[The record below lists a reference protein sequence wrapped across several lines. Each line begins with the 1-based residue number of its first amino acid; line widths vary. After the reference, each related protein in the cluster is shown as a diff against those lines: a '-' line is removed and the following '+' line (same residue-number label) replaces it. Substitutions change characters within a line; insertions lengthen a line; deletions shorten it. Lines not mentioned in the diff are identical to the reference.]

1 MKNPATII
9 LLFFSAFLIGFTA
22 LLYPFSKKPDW
33 IPTKTEYEI
42 ELINNGDLP
51 LEIYSLE
58 MAIGKYAEIENKSF
72 VIDSAETVSVYL
84 YASSCIDTLI
94 IKCNDPEKKVA
105 KILLKYNVLKVR
117 K

>member
-1 MKNPATII
+1 MRNVFII
-9 LLFFSAFLIGFTA
+9 LTLVLLTA
-22 LLYPFSKKPDW
+22 FSKKPDW

-42 ELINNGDLP
+42 KLINLGDLP

-58 MAIGKYAEIENKSF
+58 MAIGKYAEIENKAF

-94 IKCNDPEKKVA
+94 IRCNDPEREVA
-105 KILLKYNVLKVR
+105 KVLLKYNKLKIR